1 MQKRSS
7 TKAAGPA
14 SARPAKAKAG
24 RTKTP
29 DRAAS
34 AQAPLLDPVDY
45 AVISQALIA
54 IAREM
59 GTKLI
64 RSSYSNIVREAQD
77 ASAALFDVAGN
88 VVAQAELIPM
98 HLGSMSEIFRACVER
113 CPVENLQPG
122 DFYINNDPY
131 GGGQHLQDVFIFTPI
146 FHRGRLAAFAGTV
159 AHHLDLGG
167 GNPGMTPDAVD
178 VHAEGI
184 IIPPSRYVYERD
196 WNGGPLERLVS
207 ANVRVPSQTI
217 GDFYAQFA
225 ANAIGEAR
233 MGELYARYGVER
245 VGAAME
251 ALLAYSERRFRAAL
265 AAIPDGTYHGEDAV
279 DDDGLSEQPLTV
291 KAAVTISGE
300 TVRVDYAGTIGQVTR
315 NLNCPWASTVSAT
328 LAAVKAALTSPEI
341 PFNEGFKRPIAV
353 TAPKGTLVNPSYPAP
368 VRARLLAAYRCF
380 NAVLKAL
387 AQVVPDKVIA
397 GGNDSTHALAISH
410 LGDKGYRVYLEIYG
424 GGFGGGP
431 RADGCDA
438 VDSPLSNCTNTPVEA
453 ADMDFEHFRVVGYG
467 LLADTGGPGRHRG
480 GLGFFRRFEILKDG
494 TNFATYTDRVRRAPY
509 GLFGGLDGSRT
520 RIEIER
526 EGVILKVRSKDRVD
540 LRNGDIL
547 TLYTSGGGGYGP
559 VSERPAEAI
568 AHDVAQGYVSPE
580 AALDRYG
587 WTGGR

>member
-1 MQKRSS
+1 MQER
-7 TKAAGPA
+7 AAKT
-14 SARPAKAKAG
+14 PAKAKS
-24 RTKTP
+24 RKTAA
-29 DRAAS
+29 RAAK
-34 AQAPLLDPVDY
+34 AAPAVALDPVDY

-77 ASAALFDVAGN
+77 ASAALFDRDGN

-113 CPVENLQPG
+113 CPISELKPG

-146 FHRGRLAAFAGTV
+146 FHGGTLIAFAGTV

-184 IIPPSRYVYERD
+184 IIPPSRYSYDRD
-196 WNGGPLERLVS
+196 WNGGPLERLVA

-225 ANAIGEAR
+225 ANAIGTAR
-233 MGELYARYGVER
+233 MSELCARYGTATVS
-245 VGAAME
+245 AAMTE
-251 ALLAYSERRFRAAL
+251 LMACPERRFGAARAE
-265 AAIPDGTYHGEDAV
+265 IPDGPWLAEDAV
-279 DDDGLSEQPLTV
+279 DDDGITDTPLLV
-291 KAAVTISGE
+291 KAAVTKRGEAISVDFNG
-300 TVRVDYAGTIGQVTR
+300 TVPQVGR

-328 LAAVKAALTSPEI
+328 LAAIKCALTSPDI
-341 PFNEGFKRPIAV
+341 PFNEGFKRPITV
-353 TAPKGTLVNPSYPAP
+353 TAPKGTLVNPTYPAP

-380 NAVLKAL
+380 DSTLKAL

-397 GGNDSTHALAISH
+397 GGNDATHALAISH
-410 LGDKGYRVYLEIYG
+410 LGERGYRVYLEIYG

-431 RADGCDA
+431 RSDGCDA

-453 ADMDFEHFRVVGYG
+453 TDMDFEHFRVIGYG
-467 LLADTGGPGRHRG
+467 LLPDTGGPGRQRG
-480 GLGFFRRFEILKDG
+480 GLGFFRRFLILKDG
-494 TNFATYTDRVRRAPY
+494 TNFATYTDRVRLAPY
-509 GLFGGLDGSRT
+509 GLFGGGDGSRT

-526 EGVILKVRSKDRVD
+526 AGAILKVKSKDRVD
-540 LRNGDIL
+540 LRKGDIL
-547 TLYTSGGGGYGP
+547 TLYTAGGGGYGRA
-559 VSERPAEAI
+559 SERDPALVSR
-568 AHDVAQGYVSPE
+568 DVEQGYLTPE
-580 AALDRYG
+580 AARGSYG
-587 WTGGR
+587 WTGKT